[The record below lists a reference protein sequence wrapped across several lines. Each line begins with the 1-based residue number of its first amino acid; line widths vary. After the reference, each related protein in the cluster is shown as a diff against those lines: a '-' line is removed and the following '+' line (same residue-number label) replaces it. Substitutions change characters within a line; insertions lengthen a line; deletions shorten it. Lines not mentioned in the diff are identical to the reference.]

1 MEGQTKVTQEELA
14 LPFWLL
20 KYCDGDLSKWGTFEE
35 ALRAAASEMDILSN
49 NGTKL
54 DQRNIIILLSYLL
67 NAIGNEN
74 AILDAYYDLV
84 GLLFMLFSKSYYV
97 THFRHKKGVN
107 YVWEEVQDIL
117 SV

>member
-1 MEGQTKVTQEELA
+1 M
-14 LPFWLL
+14 
-20 KYCDGDLSKWGTFEE
+20 KYCDGDLPKYRPFKESLPE
-35 ALRAAASEMDILSN
+35 AVSEMDTLSN

-84 GLLFMLFSKSYYV
+84 GLLVMLFSRSYYV

-107 YVWEEVQDIL
+107 YVWEEVQYIL